1 MALDMKPNLLTA
13 LIAATAT
20 LTGLVSKVETAS
32 AADFSWDNSW
42 TQPTV
47 YNKSQTGF
55 NDTPFQQF
63 VQAESVALPNSG
75 QFKLDVSKL
84 NLKYDHDVSVYFIN
98 EGAGYRNQLA
108 FDATGTTNK
117 SGLLFNDISCQGG
130 GCVGGD
136 WGGNALKL
144 GDGVNIGNVTAGTQ
158 LDFWLRADGLGRGNS
173 ANIFGTDTTSNAD
186 GLQHAV
192 AYAYNN
198 YILLAFEDL
207 YGGLHA
213 SGVDSK
219 TGKSNEG
226 SDRDFNDVVVVLD
239 IGEANVRELIGATV
253 PEPSVTLS
261 MFAVGAVSMFGLR
274 RRRQSRISN

>member
-1 MALDMKPNLLTA
+1 MKPNLFTA

-20 LTGLVSKVETAS
+20 LTGLISKVETAS
-32 AADFSWDNSW
+32 AADFNWNSSW
-42 TQPTV
+42 TQSTI

-75 QFKLDVSKL
+75 QFKLDPNKL

-108 FDATGTTNK
+108 FESTGTTNK
-117 SGLLFNDISCQGG
+117 SGLLFNDISCQGN
-130 GCVGGD
+130 GCVSGD

-144 GDGVNIGNVTAGTQ
+144 GDGVKVGNVTAGTQ
-158 LDFWLRADGLGRGNS
+158 LDFWLRADGLIRGNS
-173 ANIFGTDTTSNAD
+173 ANIFGTDTASNAD

-213 SGVDSK
+213 SGVDSA
-219 TGKSNEG
+219 TGKWNEG

-239 IGEANVRELIGATV
+239 IGEANVKALIGATV

-261 MFAVGAVSMFGLR
+261 MFAVGAVGMFGLR
-274 RRRQSRISN
+274 RRRQSRTSN

>member
-1 MALDMKPNLLTA
+1 MKRNLITA

-20 LTGLVSKVETAS
+20 LTGLVTKVETAS
-32 AADFSWDNSW
+32 AAGFNWNDSW
-42 TQPTV
+42 TQSTV
-47 YNKSQTGF
+47 QNKSQTGF
-55 NDTPFQQF
+55 NDSPFQQF

-75 QFKLDVSKL
+75 QLKLDVTKL
-84 NLKYDHDVSVYFIN
+84 NLKYDHDVSVFFIN

-108 FDATGTTNK
+108 FDASGTTNK
-117 SGLLFNDISCQGG
+117 SGLIFNDISCEGN
-130 GCVGGD
+130 GCVGG

-144 GDGVNIGNVTAGTQ
+144 GDGVNVGNVTGGTQ
-158 LDFWLRADGLGRGNS
+158 LDFWLRADGLNRGNS
-173 ANIFGTDTTSNAD
+173 ANIFGTDTASNAD

-213 SGVDSK
+213 SGVDSA
-219 TGKSNEG
+219 TGKWNEG

-239 IGEANVRELIGATV
+239 IGEANVKALIGATV

-274 RRRQSRISN
+274 RRRQTRTIN

>member
-1 MALDMKPNLLTA
+1 MKPNLFTA

-32 AADFSWDNSW
+32 AADFNWNSSW

-75 QFKLDVSKL
+75 QFKLDPTKL

-117 SGLLFNDISCQGG
+117 SGLLFNDISCEGT
-130 GCVGGD
+130 GCVGG

-158 LDFWLRADGLGRGNS
+158 LDFWLRADGLNRGNS
-173 ANIFGTDTTSNAD
+173 ANIFGTDTASNAD

-207 YGGLHA
+207 YGGLHG
-213 SGVDSK
+213 SGIDSA
-219 TGKSNEG
+219 TGKWNEG

-274 RRRQSRISN
+274 RRRQSRTSN

>member
-1 MALDMKPNLLTA
+1 MAHNMKLNLFTA

-32 AADFSWDNSW
+32 AADFNWNSSW

-75 QFKLDVSKL
+75 QFKLDPSKL

-108 FDATGTTNK
+108 FEATGTTNK
-117 SGLLFNDISCQGG
+117 SGLLFNDISCEGT
-130 GCVGGD
+130 GCVGG

-144 GDGVNIGNVTAGTQ
+144 GDGVKVGNVTAGTQ
-158 LDFWLRADGLGRGNS
+158 LDFWLRADGLSRGNS
-173 ANIFGTDTTSNAD
+173 ANIFGTDTASNAD

-198 YILLAFEDL
+198 YILVAFEDL

-213 SGVDSK
+213 SGVDSA
-219 TGKSNEG
+219 TGKWNEG

-239 IGEANVRELIGATV
+239 VGEANVKALIGATV

-261 MFAVGAVSMFGLR
+261 MFAVGAVGMFGLR
-274 RRRQSRISN
+274 RRRQSRTSH

>member
-1 MALDMKPNLLTA
+1 MTLDMKLNLLTA

-63 VQAESVALPNSG
+63 VQAESVVLPNSG
-75 QFKLDVSKL
+75 QFKLDPTQL

-108 FDATGTTNK
+108 FNATGTTNK
-117 SGLLFNDISCQGG
+117 SGLLFNDISCEGD
-130 GCVGGD
+130 GCVGG
-136 WGGNALKL
+136 WGGNALKF

-158 LDFWLRADGLGRGNS
+158 LDLWLRADGLNRGNS
-173 ANIFGTDTTSNAD
+173 ANIFGTETASNAD

-198 YILLAFEDL
+198 YIILAFEDL

-213 SGVDSK
+213 SGVDSA

-226 SDRDFNDVVVVLD
+226 SDRDFNDVIVVLD
-239 IGEANVRELIGATV
+239 VGEANVRELIGATV

-261 MFAVGAVSMFGLR
+261 MFAVGAVGMFGLR
-274 RRRQSRISN
+274 RRRQTRTSN

>member
-1 MALDMKPNLLTA
+1 MKPNLFTA

-32 AADFSWDNSW
+32 AADFNWNSSW
-42 TQPTV
+42 TQSTV

-55 NDTPFQQF
+55 NDSPFQQF

-75 QFKLDVSKL
+75 QFKLDPNKL

-108 FDATGTTNK
+108 FEATGTTNK
-117 SGLLFNDISCQGG
+117 SGLLFNDISCQGN
-130 GCVGGD
+130 GCVSGD

-144 GDGVNIGNVTAGTQ
+144 GDGVKVGNVTAGTQ
-158 LDFWLRADGLGRGNS
+158 LDLWLRADGLNRGTS
-173 ANIFGTDTTSNAD
+173 ANIFGTDTASNAD

-207 YGGLHA
+207 YGGLYA
-213 SGVDSK
+213 SGVDSA
-219 TGKSNEG
+219 TGKWNEG

-239 IGEANVRELIGATV
+239 VGEANVKALIGATV

-274 RRRQSRISN
+274 RRRQSRTSH

>member
-1 MALDMKPNLLTA
+1 MKRTLFTA
-13 LIAATAT
+13 FIAATAT

-32 AADFSWDNSW
+32 ASGFTWNDSWN
-42 TQPTV
+42 QPTV
-47 YNKSQTGF
+47 LNKSQTGF

-63 VQAESVALPNSG
+63 VQAESVQLPNSG
-75 QFKLDVSKL
+75 QFKLDPTKL
-84 NLKYDHDVSVYFIN
+84 NLKYDHNVSVYFIN

-108 FDATGTTNK
+108 FDAAGTTNK
-117 SGLLFNDISCQGG
+117 SGLVFNDISCEGD
-130 GCVGGD
+130 GCVGS

-144 GDGVNIGNVTAGTQ
+144 GDGVNLGTFTAGTQ
-158 LDFWLRADGLGRGNS
+158 LDFWLRADGLNRGSS
-173 ANIFGTDTTSNAD
+173 ANIFGTDTASNAD

-198 YILLAFEDL
+198 YIILAFEDL

-213 SGVDSK
+213 SGIDSA

-226 SDRDFNDVVVVLD
+226 SDRDFNDVIVVLD
-239 IGEANVRELIGATV
+239 IGQANVNDLIGATV

-261 MFAVGAVSMFGLR
+261 MFALGAVSMFGLLR
-274 RRRQSRISN
+274 RRKTGTI

>member
-1 MALDMKPNLLTA
+1 MGHKMKPNLFTA

-32 AADFSWDNSW
+32 AANFNWNNSW
-42 TQPTV
+42 TQPTI

-75 QFKLDVSKL
+75 QLKLDPSKL
-84 NLKYDHDVSVYFIN
+84 NLKYNHDVSVYFIN

-108 FDATGTTNK
+108 FEATGATNK
-117 SGLLFNDISCQGG
+117 SGLLFNDISCEGN
-130 GCVGGD
+130 GCVGG

-144 GDGVNIGNVTAGTQ
+144 GDGVKVGNIAGGTQ
-158 LDFWLRADGLGRGNS
+158 LDLWLRADGLGRGNS
-173 ANIFGTDTTSNAD
+173 ANIFGTDTASNAD
-186 GLQHAV
+186 KLQHAV

-213 SGVDSK
+213 SGVDSA
-219 TGKSNEG
+219 TGKWNEG

-239 IGEANVRELIGATV
+239 VGEANVKALVGATV

-274 RRRQSRISN
+274 RRRQSRTSN

>member
-1 MALDMKPNLLTA
+1 MKRTLFTA
-13 LIAATAT
+13 FIAATAT

-32 AADFSWDNSW
+32 ASGFTWNNSW

-47 YNKSQTGF
+47 QSKSQTGF
-55 NDTPFQQF
+55 NDIPFQQF
-63 VQAESVALPNSG
+63 VQAEGVAIPNSG
-75 QFKLDVSKL
+75 QFKLDPNNL

-108 FDATGTTNK
+108 FEATGTTNK
-117 SGLLFNDISCQGG
+117 SGLLFNDISCEGN
-130 GCVGGD
+130 GCVGG

-144 GDGVNIGNVTAGTQ
+144 GDGVNIGNVTGGTQ
-158 LDFWLRADGLGRGNS
+158 LDFWLRADGLNRGDS
-173 ANIFGTDTTSNAD
+173 ANIFGTDTASNAD
-186 GLQHAV
+186 KLQHAV

-207 YGGLHA
+207 YGGFQA
-213 SGVDSK
+213 SGIDSA
-219 TGKSNEG
+219 TGRWNEG

-239 IGEANVRELIGATV
+239 IGEANVKALIGTSV

-274 RRRQSRISN
+274 RRRQTRSIN

>member
-1 MALDMKPNLLTA
+1 MAHNMKLNLFTA

-32 AADFSWDNSW
+32 AADFNWNSSW

-55 NDTPFQQF
+55 NDAPFQQF
-63 VQAESVALPNSG
+63 VQAESAALPNSG
-75 QFKLDVSKL
+75 QFQLDPTKL

-108 FDATGTTNK
+108 FDTTGTTNK
-117 SGLLFNDISCQGG
+117 SGLLFNDISCEGA
-130 GCVGGD
+130 GCVGG

-144 GDGVNIGNVTAGTQ
+144 GDGVNIGNITAGTQ
-158 LDFWLRADGLGRGNS
+158 LDLWLRADGLNRGNS
-173 ANIFGTDTTSNAD
+173 ANIFGTKTASNAD

-207 YGGLHA
+207 YGGLYA
-213 SGVDSK
+213 SGVDSA
-219 TGKSNEG
+219 TGKWNEG

-239 IGEANVRELIGATV
+239 IGEANVRALIGATV

-261 MFAVGAVSMFGLR
+261 MFAVGAVGMFGLR
-274 RRRQSRISN
+274 RRRQSRTSN

>member
-1 MALDMKPNLLTA
+1 MKLNLFTA

-32 AADFSWDNSW
+32 ATGFNWNSSW
-42 TQPTV
+42 TQSTIPI
-47 YNKSQTGF
+47 YSKSQTGF
-55 NDTPFQQF
+55 DDAPFQQF
-63 VQAESVALPNSG
+63 VQAESIVLPNSG
-75 QFKLDVSKL
+75 QFKLDANQL

-108 FDATGTTNK
+108 FEATGTTNN
-117 SGLLFNDISCQGG
+117 SGLLFNDISCEGA
-130 GCVGGD
+130 GCVGG
-136 WGGNALKL
+136 WGGNTLKL
-144 GDGVNIGNVTAGTQ
+144 GDGVKLGNVTAGTQ
-158 LDFWLRADGLGRGNS
+158 LDFWLRADGLNRGNS
-173 ANIFGTDTTSNAD
+173 ANIFGTDTASNAD

-239 IGEANVRELIGATV
+239 IGEANVKALIGASV

-261 MFAVGAVSMFGLR
+261 MFAVGAVGMFGLR
-274 RRRQSRISN
+274 RRRQSRTSN

>member
-1 MALDMKPNLLTA
+1 MKPSLLTA
-13 LIAATAT
+13 LIAVAATF
-20 LTGLVSKVETAS
+20 TGLVSQVETAS
-32 AADFSWDNSW
+32 AADFTWDNSW

-63 VQAESVALPNSG
+63 VQAESVVLPNSG
-75 QFKLDVSKL
+75 QFKLDPSKL

-108 FDATGTTNK
+108 FNATGTTNK
-117 SGLLFNDISCQGG
+117 SGLLFNDISCEGA
-130 GCVGGD
+130 GCVGN
-136 WGGNALKL
+136 WGGNALQL
-144 GDGVNIGNVTAGTQ
+144 GDGVKLGNITAGTQ
-158 LDFWLRADGLGRGNS
+158 LDFWLRADGLNRGNS
-173 ANIFGTDTTSNAD
+173 ANIFGTETGSNAD

-198 YILLAFEDL
+198 YILMAFEDL
-207 YGGLHA
+207 YGDLHA
-213 SGVDSK
+213 SGVDPI
-219 TGKSNEG
+219 TGKQNEG

-274 RRRQSRISN
+274 RRRQTRNVN

>member
-1 MALDMKPNLLTA
+1 MKLNLFTA

-32 AADFSWDNSW
+32 AANFNWNSSW
-42 TQPTV
+42 TKPTI
-47 YNKSQTGF
+47 YSKSQTGF
-55 NDTPFQQF
+55 NDAPFQHF
-63 VQAESVALPNSG
+63 VQAERAALPNSG
-75 QFKLDVSKL
+75 QFQLDPNKL

-108 FDATGTTNK
+108 FEATGTTNK
-117 SGLLFNDISCQGG
+117 SGLLFNDISCEGAGCILGG
-130 GCVGGD
+130 
-136 WGGNALKL
+136 GGNALKL
-144 GDGVNIGNVTAGTQ
+144 GDGVKVGNITAGTQ
-158 LDFWLRADGLGRGNS
+158 LDFWLRADGLSRGNS
-173 ANIFGTDTTSNAD
+173 ANIFGTDTASNAD
-186 GLQHAV
+186 KLQHAV

-213 SGVDSK
+213 SGVDSA
-219 TGKSNEG
+219 TGKWNER

-239 IGEANVRELIGATV
+239 VGEANVKALIGATV

-261 MFAVGAVSMFGLR
+261 MFAVGAVGMFGLR
-274 RRRQSRISN
+274 RRRQSHTSH

>member
-1 MALDMKPNLLTA
+1 MKPVLFTA

-20 LTGLVSKVETAS
+20 LTGLLSKVETAS
-32 AADFSWDNSW
+32 AADFNWDSSW

-47 YNKSQTGF
+47 YKKSQTGF

-75 QFKLDVSKL
+75 QVKLDPNKL

-108 FDATGTTNK
+108 FNATGTTNK
-117 SGLLFNDISCQGG
+117 SGLLFNDISCEGAACIGG
-130 GCVGGD
+130 A

-144 GDGVNIGNVTAGTQ
+144 GDGVKVGNITAGTQ
-158 LDFWLRADGLGRGNS
+158 LDFWLRADGLNRGKS
-173 ANIFGTDTTSNAD
+173 ANIFGTETTSNAD

-213 SGVDSK
+213 SGIDSA

-239 IGEANVRELIGATV
+239 IGEANVKELIGATV

-261 MFAVGAVSMFGLR
+261 MFGVGAVSMFGLR
-274 RRRQSRISN
+274 RRRQTRTSN

>member
-1 MALDMKPNLLTA
+1 MAPKMKLNLLTA

-20 LTGLVSKVETAS
+20 LSGLVSKVETAS
-32 AADFSWDNSW
+32 ATGFNWNSSW
-42 TQPTV
+42 TQSTI
-47 YNKSQTGF
+47 YSKSQTGF

-63 VQAESVALPNSG
+63 VQAENVVLPNSG
-75 QFKLDVSKL
+75 QLKLDPSKL

-117 SGLLFNDISCQGG
+117 SGLLFNDISCEGSKCLG
-130 GCVGGD
+130 N

-144 GDGVNIGNVTAGTQ
+144 GDGVKVGNITGGTQ
-158 LDFWLRADGLGRGNS
+158 LDFWLRADGLNRGNS
-173 ANIFGTDTTSNAD
+173 ANIFGTDTASNAD

-207 YGGLHA
+207 YGGLNA

-219 TGKSNEG
+219 TGKWNEG

-239 IGEANVRELIGATV
+239 IGEENVKELIGTSV

-261 MFAVGAVSMFGLR
+261 MFAVGAVGMFGLR
-274 RRRQSRISN
+274 RRRQSRTSN

>member
-1 MALDMKPNLLTA
+1 MKPNLFTA

-32 AADFSWDNSW
+32 AANFNWNNSW
-42 TQPTV
+42 TQPTI

-75 QFKLDVSKL
+75 QLKLDPSKL
-84 NLKYDHDVSVYFIN
+84 NLKYNHDVSVYFIN

-108 FDATGTTNK
+108 FEATGATNK
-117 SGLLFNDISCQGG
+117 SGLLFNDISCEGN
-130 GCVGGD
+130 GCVGG

-144 GDGVNIGNVTAGTQ
+144 GDGVKVGNIAGGTQ
-158 LDFWLRADGLGRGNS
+158 LDLWLRADGLGRGNS
-173 ANIFGTDTTSNAD
+173 ANIFGTDTASNAD
-186 GLQHAV
+186 KLQHAV

-213 SGVDSK
+213 SGVDSA
-219 TGKSNEG
+219 TGKWNEG

-239 IGEANVRELIGATV
+239 VGEANVKALVGATV

-274 RRRQSRISN
+274 RRRQSRTSN

>member
-1 MALDMKPNLLTA
+1 MKLNLLTA

-32 AADFSWDNSW
+32 AADFSWDSSW

-75 QFKLDVSKL
+75 QFKLDPTQL

-108 FDATGTTNK
+108 FNATGTTNK
-117 SGLLFNDISCQGG
+117 SGLLFNDISCEGD
-130 GCVGGD
+130 GCVGG
-136 WGGNALKL
+136 WGGNALKF

-158 LDFWLRADGLGRGNS
+158 LDLWLRADGLNRGNS
-173 ANIFGTDTTSNAD
+173 ANIFGTETVSNAD

-198 YILLAFEDL
+198 YIILAFEDL

-213 SGVDSK
+213 SGVDSA

-226 SDRDFNDVVVVLD
+226 SDRDFNDVIVVLD

-261 MFAVGAVSMFGLR
+261 MFAVGAIGMFGLR
-274 RRRQSRISN
+274 RRRQTRTSN

>member
-1 MALDMKPNLLTA
+1 MKPNLFTA

-20 LTGLVSKVETAS
+20 LAGLVSKVETAS
-32 AADFSWDNSW
+32 AADFNWNSSW
-42 TQPTV
+42 TQSTI

-75 QFKLDVSKL
+75 QFKLDPNKL

-108 FDATGTTNK
+108 FESTGTTNK
-117 SGLLFNDISCQGG
+117 SGLLFNDISCQGN
-130 GCVGGD
+130 GCVSGD

-144 GDGVNIGNVTAGTQ
+144 GDGVKVGNVTAGTQ
-158 LDFWLRADGLGRGNS
+158 LDFWLRADGLIRGNS
-173 ANIFGTDTTSNAD
+173 ANIFGTDTASNAD

-213 SGVDSK
+213 SGVDSA
-219 TGKSNEG
+219 TGKWNEG

-239 IGEANVRELIGATV
+239 IGEANVKALIGTTV

-261 MFAVGAVSMFGLR
+261 MFAVGAVGMFGLR
-274 RRRQSRISN
+274 RRRQSRTSN

>member
-1 MALDMKPNLLTA
+1 MTLDMKPNLFTA

-32 AADFSWDNSW
+32 AADFNWNSSW

-75 QFKLDVSKL
+75 QFKLDPTKL

-117 SGLLFNDISCQGG
+117 SGLLFNDISCEGT
-130 GCVGGD
+130 GCVGG

-158 LDFWLRADGLGRGNS
+158 LDFWLRADGLNRGNS
-173 ANIFGTDTTSNAD
+173 ANIFGTDTASNAD

-213 SGVDSK
+213 SGVDSA

-239 IGEANVRELIGATV
+239 IGEANVRELIGTTV

-274 RRRQSRISN
+274 RRRQSRTSN

>member
-1 MALDMKPNLLTA
+1 MKPTLLTA

-20 LTGLVSKVETAS
+20 LTGLCSKVETAS
-32 AADFSWDNSW
+32 AADFNWNNSW
-42 TQPTV
+42 TQTTV
-47 YNKSQTGF
+47 YSKSQTGF

-63 VQAESVALPNSG
+63 VQAESVVLPNSG
-75 QFKLDVSKL
+75 QLKLDASKL

-117 SGLLFNDISCQGG
+117 SGLLFNDISCEGSGCILGG
-130 GCVGGD
+130 GGD
-136 WGGNALKL
+136 ALKL
-144 GDGVNIGNVTAGTQ
+144 GDGVKVGNITAGTQ
-158 LDFWLRADGLGRGNS
+158 LDFWLRADGFNRGNS
-173 ANIFGTDTTSNAD
+173 ANIFGTKTASNAD

-213 SGVDSK
+213 SGVDSA
-219 TGKSNEG
+219 TGKWNEG

-239 IGEANVRELIGATV
+239 IGEANVKALIGASV

-261 MFAVGAVSMFGLR
+261 MFAVGAVSIFGLR
-274 RRRQSRISN
+274 RRRQTRNFN

>member
-1 MALDMKPNLLTA
+1 MKTFFFTA

-20 LTGLVSKVETAS
+20 LTGLISKVETAS
-32 AADFSWDNSW
+32 AADFSWNSSW
-42 TQPTV
+42 TQSTV
-47 YNKSQTGF
+47 YSKSQTGF
-55 NDTPFQQF
+55 NDVPFQQF
-63 VQAESVALPNSG
+63 VQAESAALPNSG
-75 QFKLDVSKL
+75 QFKLDPSKL

-98 EGAGYRNQLA
+98 EGASFRNQLA
-108 FDATGTTNK
+108 FDAAGTTNK
-117 SGLLFNDISCQGG
+117 SGLLFNDISCEGA
-130 GCVGGD
+130 GCVGD

-144 GDGVNIGNVTAGTQ
+144 GDGVNIGNITAGTQ
-158 LDFWLRADGLGRGNS
+158 LDFWLRADGLSRGTY
-173 ANIFGTDTTSNAD
+173 ANIYGTDTASNAD

-207 YGGLHA
+207 YGDLYA

-219 TGKSNEG
+219 TGKWNEG

-239 IGEANVRELIGATV
+239 IGEANVKALIGASV

-261 MFAVGAVSMFGLR
+261 MFAVGAVGMFGLR
-274 RRRQSRISN
+274 RRRQTRTSN

>member
-1 MALDMKPNLLTA
+1 MKPIFLTA

-20 LTGLVSKVETAS
+20 LTGLISKVETAS
-32 AADFSWDNSW
+32 AADFSWNSSW

-47 YNKSQTGF
+47 YSKSQTGF
-55 NDTPFQQF
+55 NDAPFQQF
-63 VQAESVALPNSG
+63 VQSESVALPNSG
-75 QFKLDVSKL
+75 QFKLDPSKL

-108 FDATGTTNK
+108 FDAAGTTNK
-117 SGLLFNDISCQGG
+117 SGLLFNDISCEGD
-130 GCVGGD
+130 GCVGG

-144 GDGVNIGNVTAGTQ
+144 GDGVNIGNITAGSQ
-158 LDFWLRADGLGRGNS
+158 LDFWLRADGLNRGTS
-173 ANIFGTDTTSNAD
+173 ANIFGTNTASNAD

-207 YGGLHA
+207 YGDLYA

-219 TGKSNEG
+219 TGKWNEG

-239 IGEANVRELIGATV
+239 IGEANVKALIGASV

-261 MFAVGAVSMFGLR
+261 IFAVGAVGMFGLR
-274 RRRQSRISN
+274 RRRQTRTSN

>member
-1 MALDMKPNLLTA
+1 MKSDMKPSLLTA
-13 LIAATAT
+13 LIAVAATF
-20 LTGLVSKVETAS
+20 TGLVSQVETAS
-32 AADFSWDNSW
+32 AADFTWDNSW

-63 VQAESVALPNSG
+63 VQAESVVLPNSG
-75 QFKLDVSKL
+75 QFKLDPSKL

-108 FDATGTTNK
+108 FNATGTTNK
-117 SGLLFNDISCQGG
+117 SGLLFNDISCEGA
-130 GCVGGD
+130 GCVGN
-136 WGGNALKL
+136 WGGNALQL
-144 GDGVNIGNVTAGTQ
+144 GDGVKLGNITAGTQ
-158 LDFWLRADGLGRGNS
+158 LDFWLRADGLNRGNS
-173 ANIFGTDTTSNAD
+173 ANIFGTETGSNAD

-198 YILLAFEDL
+198 YILMAFEDL
-207 YGGLHA
+207 YGDLHA
-213 SGVDSK
+213 SGVDPI
-219 TGKSNEG
+219 TGKQNEG

-274 RRRQSRISN
+274 RRRQTRNVN

>member
-1 MALDMKPNLLTA
+1 MTPMKPTLLTA

-20 LTGLVSKVETAS
+20 LTGLCSKVETAS
-32 AADFSWDNSW
+32 AADFNWNNSW

-47 YNKSQTGF
+47 YSKSQTGF

-75 QFKLDVSKL
+75 QFKLDPSKL
-84 NLKYDHDVSVYFIN
+84 NLKYDHDVSVFFIN

-108 FDATGTTNK
+108 FNAAGTTNK
-117 SGLLFNDISCQGG
+117 SGLLFNDISCEGTE
-130 GCVGGD
+130 CVGG

-144 GDGVNIGNVTAGTQ
+144 GDGVKLGNITAGTQ
-158 LDFWLRADGLGRGNS
+158 LDFWLKSDGLNRGDS
-173 ANIFGTDTTSNAD
+173 ANIFGTKTASNAD
-186 GLQHAV
+186 GLQHTV

-213 SGVDSK
+213 SGVDSA
-219 TGKSNEG
+219 TGKWNED

-239 IGEANVRELIGATV
+239 IGEANVKALIGTSV

-274 RRRQSRISN
+274 RRRQTRNFN

>member
-1 MALDMKPNLLTA
+1 MKPILFTA
-13 LIAATAT
+13 LLAASAT
-20 LTGLVSKVETAS
+20 LTGLFSQVEAAS
-32 AADFSWDNSW
+32 AADFTWDSSW

-55 NDTPFQQF
+55 NDAPFQQF
-63 VQAESVALPNSG
+63 VQAESVVLPNSG
-75 QFKLDVSKL
+75 QFKLDPTKL
-84 NLKYDHDVSVYFIN
+84 NLKYDYDVSVYFIN

-108 FDATGTTNK
+108 FDGLGTTNK
-117 SGLLFNDISCQGG
+117 SGLIFNDISCKGT
-130 GCVGGD
+130 GCVGD

-144 GDGVNIGNVTAGTQ
+144 GDGVKLGNITAGTQ
-158 LDFWLRADGLGRGNS
+158 LDFWLRSDGLNRGNN
-173 ANIFGTDTTSNAD
+173 ANIFSTDTASNPD

-207 YGGLHA
+207 YGDLRA
-213 SGVDSK
+213 SGIDSA
-219 TGKSNEG
+219 TGKWNEG

-239 IGEANVRELIGATV
+239 IGEANVRALIGATV

-274 RRRQSRISN
+274 RRRQTRTSN

>member
-1 MALDMKPNLLTA
+1 MTPNMKLPLFTA

-20 LTGLVSKVETAS
+20 LTGLFSQVETAS
-32 AADFSWDNSW
+32 AADFSWDSSW

-55 NDTPFQQF
+55 NDAPFQQF
-63 VQAESVALPNSG
+63 VRAESVVLPNSG
-75 QFKLDVSKL
+75 QLKLDPSKL
-84 NLKYDHDVSVYFIN
+84 NLKYDHNVSVYFIN

-117 SGLLFNDISCQGG
+117 SGLLFNDISCAGT
-130 GCVGGD
+130 GCVGG

-144 GDGVNIGNVTAGTQ
+144 GDGVNIGNVTGGTQ
-158 LDFWLRADGLGRGNS
+158 LDLWLRADGLNRGNS
-173 ANIFGTDTTSNAD
+173 ANIFGTDTASNAD

-198 YILLAFEDL
+198 YVILAFEDL

-213 SGVDSK
+213 SGVDSA
-219 TGKSNEG
+219 TGKWNEG
-226 SDRDFNDVVVVLD
+226 SDRDFNDVIVVLD

-274 RRRQSRISN
+274 RRRQNRTIN

>member
-1 MALDMKPNLLTA
+1 MTLDMKLNLLTA

-63 VQAESVALPNSG
+63 VQAESVVLPNSG
-75 QFKLDVSKL
+75 QFKLDPTQL

-108 FDATGTTNK
+108 FNATGTTNK
-117 SGLLFNDISCQGG
+117 SGLLFNDISCEGD
-130 GCVGGD
+130 GCVGG
-136 WGGNALKL
+136 WGGNALKF

-158 LDFWLRADGLGRGNS
+158 LDLWLRADGLNRGTS
-173 ANIFGTDTTSNAD
+173 ANIFGTETASNAD

-198 YILLAFEDL
+198 YIILAFEDL

-213 SGVDSK
+213 SGVDSA
-219 TGKSNEG
+219 TGKWNEG
-226 SDRDFNDVVVVLD
+226 SDRDFNDVIVVLD
-239 IGEANVRELIGATV
+239 VGEANVRELIGATV

-261 MFAVGAVSMFGLR
+261 MFAVGAIGMFGLR
-274 RRRQSRISN
+274 RRRQTRTSN

>member
-1 MALDMKPNLLTA
+1 MTLDMKSNLFAT

-20 LTGLVSKVETAS
+20 LTGLISKVETAS
-32 AADFSWDNSW
+32 AADFNWNDSW
-42 TQPTV
+42 TQTTV

-75 QFKLDVSKL
+75 QFKLDPTKL

-130 GCVGGD
+130 GCVSGD

-158 LDFWLRADGLGRGNS
+158 LALWLRADGLNRGNS
-173 ANIFGTDTTSNAD
+173 ANIFGTETASNAD

-213 SGVDSK
+213 SGIDSA
-219 TGKSNEG
+219 TGKWNEG

-239 IGEANVRELIGATV
+239 IGEANVRELVGATV

-274 RRRQSRISN
+274 RRRQTRTSN

>member
-1 MALDMKPNLLTA
+1 MAHNMKPNLFTA

-20 LTGLVSKVETAS
+20 LAGLVSKVETAS
-32 AADFSWDNSW
+32 AADFNWNSSW
-42 TQPTV
+42 TQSTI

-75 QFKLDVSKL
+75 QFKLDPNKL

-108 FDATGTTNK
+108 FESTGTTNK
-117 SGLLFNDISCQGG
+117 SGLLFNDISCQGN
-130 GCVGGD
+130 GCVSGD

-144 GDGVNIGNVTAGTQ
+144 GDGVKVGNVTAGTQ
-158 LDFWLRADGLGRGNS
+158 LDFWLRADGLIRGNS
-173 ANIFGTDTTSNAD
+173 ANIFGTDTASNAD

-213 SGVDSK
+213 SGVDSA
-219 TGKSNEG
+219 TGKWNEG

-239 IGEANVRELIGATV
+239 IGEANVKALIGATV

-261 MFAVGAVSMFGLR
+261 MFAVGAVGMFGLR
-274 RRRQSRISN
+274 RRRQSRTSN

>member
-1 MALDMKPNLLTA
+1 MKATFLTA

-20 LTGLVSKVETAS
+20 LTGLVAKVETAS
-32 AADFSWDNSW
+32 AADFTWNNSW

-47 YNKSQTGF
+47 YSKSQTGF

-75 QFKLDVSKL
+75 QFKLDPSKL
-84 NLKYDHDVSVYFIN
+84 GLKYNYDVSVYFIN
-98 EGAGYRNQLA
+98 EGASYRNQLA

-117 SGLLFNDISCQGG
+117 SGLVFKDASCDGAGCILGG
-130 GCVGGD
+130 GAT
-136 WGGNALKL
+136 ALKL
-144 GDGVNIGNVTAGTQ
+144 GDGVKLGNITGGTQ
-158 LDFWLRADGLGRGNS
+158 LDFSLRANGLNLGNS
-173 ANIFGTDTTSNAD
+173 ANIFSTETTSNPD

-213 SGVDSK
+213 SGIDPA
-219 TGKSNEG
+219 TGKANQN

-239 IGEANVRELIGATV
+239 IGEANVKALIGATV

-274 RRRQSRISN
+274 RRRQTRTSN